1 VKESN
6 VRNLTKTFAAVSLMT
21 PIGAHA
27 LGVGDIKLHSALNQN
42 LDAEIALV
50 LSDTEKL
57 SDVRIKLA
65 PPSKFEEAGVPWSH
79 FLSQIKFTTIT
90 KANGAVVVKLSSAEV
105 FNEPFLD
112 FLLEV
117 SWPKGDIYR
126 EFTVLVDP
134 PAVYQQKSI
143 PVALK
148 QPNAANQQ
156 QLSTET
162 VRQQPIDATKISQ
175 SVVSEYGPTG
185 SNDTLWKIAEKVN
198 RNKDISVEQ
207 MMIALYEANPEAFYK
222 QNVNALAA
230 GATLKVPANDVVMKL
245 SQRQAKNEFYKQ
257 VEAWR
262 GKVTTASSNGGQQAA
277 DTAEAKNQLQLKA
290 PTTAE
295 INDQMLVTPSANEGI
310 QDTTESTSESL
321 GEENQDLKNRLG
333 KLEQQLA
340 DMQKTLAVKDEQ
352 LATLQSEQLKS
363 DAEPAQEKPVITSG
377 KVKKPEQTKKLEIPK
392 SKPQSAVQP
401 ESDAGLYNIIMGTV
415 GLAALGLLGWMWW
428 RKRKV
433 EDETNNESMFAES
446 SHISLPETDKDL
458 VVPAA
463 EVSQDSSYDVGT
475 VGESS
480 FLSEFTPSDLDAFE
494 TDQAE
499 IDPIAEADVYLAYGR
514 YQQAEELMR
523 QAIESQ
529 PERDECKLKLFEI
542 FSANENQQ
550 AFETY
555 AEELVSDGKK
565 SDAVFWMKVSE
576 MGVELCPESKLFTP
590 DADSVEDTTTVEAD
604 ISEDEI
610 LEPDF
615 SAQESKVELE
625 PEIDNEGLEFDVSSL
640 SDAEVQPENDTLD
653 SDTLNLS
660 GETESNEIDFDLGA
674 PITLEEES
682 NKKDT
687 ETSDEIETIDLSA
700 DALQEESQED
710 LADFNFDVKSEKKST
725 ESPDLS
731 AESPDL
737 NIEKSD
743 SDSLDSEVEEFNF
756 EFDQKKTTTSA
767 PVENLVSD
775 SDSPSVSDITDMDE
789 LETKIDL
796 AKAYID
802 MGDSDAAKTI
812 AEEVLEKGSDTQK
825 EEAQAIME
833 QL

>member
-1 VKESN
+1 M
-6 VRNLTKTFAAVSLMT
+6 RNLTKTFAAVSLMT
-21 PIGAHA
+21 PIGAQA

-57 SDVRIKLA
+57 SDVKITLA

-79 FLSQIKFTTIT
+79 FLSQIKFKTIT

-143 PVALK
+143 PVVLK
-148 QPNAANQQ
+148 QPNVASQQ
-156 QLSTET
+156 QLSTGT
-162 VRQQPIDATKISQ
+162 VRQQPIDATKINQ

-207 MMIALYEANPEAFYK
+207 MMIALYEANPEAFFK

-230 GATLKVPANDVVMKL
+230 GATLKVPADDVVMKL

-262 GKVTTASSNGGQQAA
+262 GKVTKASSDGGQQAV
-277 DTAEAKNQLQLKA
+277 DIAEAKNQLQLKA

-333 KLEQQLA
+333 KLEQRLA

-377 KVKKPEQTKKLEIPK
+377 KVKKPEQTKKLETPK
-392 SKPQSAVQP
+392 SKPQPAVQP
-401 ESDAGLYNIIMGTV
+401 ESDTGLYNIIMGTA

-433 EDETNNESMFAES
+433 EDEINNESMFAES

-590 DADSVEDTTTVEAD
+590 DADSVEDTTTTVEAD

-615 SAQESKVELE
+615 SAQESKVE

-640 SDAEVQPENDTLD
+640 SDAEVQSEDDTLD

-674 PITLEEES
+674 PVTLEEES
-682 NKKDT
+682 KKDT

-700 DALQEESQED
+700 DTLQEESEED
-710 LADFNFDVKSEKKST
+710 LADFNFDTETEQKST
-725 ESPDLS
+725 ENPDLS
-731 AESPDL
+731 VESPDL

-743 SDSLDSEVEEFNF
+743 LDSLDSEVEEFNF
-756 EFDQKKTTTSA
+756 EFDQEKTTSA
-767 PVENLVSD
+767 PVEDQTSD
-775 SDSPSVSDITDMDE
+775 SSSVSDITDMDE

>member
-1 VKESN
+1 MKESN

-21 PIGAHA
+21 PIGAQA

-57 SDVRIKLA
+57 SDVKITLA

-79 FLSQIKFTTIT
+79 FLSQIKFKTIT

-143 PVALK
+143 PVVLK
-148 QPNAANQQ
+148 QPNAASQQ
-156 QLSTET
+156 QLSTGT
-162 VRQQPIDATKISQ
+162 VRQQPIDATKINQ

-207 MMIALYEANPEAFYK
+207 MMIALYEANPEAFFK

-230 GATLKVPANDVVMKL
+230 GATLKVPADDVVMKL

-262 GKVTTASSNGGQQAA
+262 GKVTKASSDGGQQAV
-277 DTAEAKNQLQLKA
+277 DIAEAKNQLQLKA

-333 KLEQQLA
+333 KLEQRLA

-377 KVKKPEQTKKLEIPK
+377 KVKKPEQTKKLETPK
-392 SKPQSAVQP
+392 SKPQPAVQP
-401 ESDAGLYNIIMGTV
+401 ESDTGLYNIIMGTA

-433 EDETNNESMFAES
+433 EDEINNESMFAES

-590 DADSVEDTTTVEAD
+590 DADSVEDTTTTVEAD

-615 SAQESKVELE
+615 SAQESKVE

-640 SDAEVQPENDTLD
+640 SDAEVQSEDDTLD

-674 PITLEEES
+674 PVTLEEES
-682 NKKDT
+682 KKDT

-700 DALQEESQED
+700 DTLQEESEED
-710 LADFNFDVKSEKKST
+710 LADFNFDTETEQKST
-725 ESPDLS
+725 ENPDLS
-731 AESPDL
+731 VESPDL

-743 SDSLDSEVEEFNF
+743 LDSLDSEVEEFNF
-756 EFDQKKTTTSA
+756 EFDQEKTTSA
-767 PVENLVSD
+767 PVEDQASD
-775 SDSPSVSDITDMDE
+775 SSSVSDITDMDE

>member
-1 VKESN
+1 MKESN

-21 PIGAHA
+21 PIGAQA

-57 SDVRIKLA
+57 SDVKITLA

-79 FLSQIKFTTIT
+79 FLSQIKFKTIT

-143 PVALK
+143 PVVLK
-148 QPNAANQQ
+148 QPNVASQQ
-156 QLSTET
+156 QLSTGT
-162 VRQQPIDATKISQ
+162 VRQQPIDATKINQ

-207 MMIALYEANPEAFYK
+207 MMIALYEANPEAFFK

-230 GATLKVPANDVVMKL
+230 GATLKVPADDVVMKL

-262 GKVTTASSNGGQQAA
+262 GKVTKASSDGGQQAV
-277 DTAEAKNQLQLKA
+277 DIAEAKNQLQLKA

-333 KLEQQLA
+333 KLEQRLA

-377 KVKKPEQTKKLEIPK
+377 KVKKPEQTKKLETPK
-392 SKPQSAVQP
+392 SKPQPAVQP
-401 ESDAGLYNIIMGTV
+401 ESDTGLYNIIMGTA

-433 EDETNNESMFAES
+433 EDEINNESMFAES

-590 DADSVEDTTTVEAD
+590 DADSVEDTTTTVEAD

-615 SAQESKVELE
+615 SAQESKVE

-640 SDAEVQPENDTLD
+640 SDAEVQSEDDTLD

-674 PITLEEES
+674 PVTLEEES
-682 NKKDT
+682 KKDT

-700 DALQEESQED
+700 DTLQEESEED
-710 LADFNFDVKSEKKST
+710 LADFNFDTETEQKST
-725 ESPDLS
+725 ENPDLS
-731 AESPDL
+731 VESPDL

-743 SDSLDSEVEEFNF
+743 LDSLDSEVEEFNF
-756 EFDQKKTTTSA
+756 EFDQEKTTSA
-767 PVENLVSD
+767 PVEDQTSD
-775 SDSPSVSDITDMDE
+775 SSSVSDITDMDE

>member
-1 VKESN
+1 M
-6 VRNLTKTFAAVSLMT
+6 RNLTKTFAAVSLMT
-21 PIGAHA
+21 PMGAHA

-57 SDVRIKLA
+57 SDVKIKLA

-79 FLSQIKFTTIT
+79 FLSQIKFKTIT
-90 KANGAVVVKLSSAEV
+90 KANGAVVVKLSSTEGY
-105 FNEPFLD
+105 NEPFLD

-143 PVALK
+143 PVTLK
-148 QPNAANQQ
+148 QPKSDIQQ

-175 SVVSEYGPTG
+175 PAISEYGPTG
-185 SNDTLWKIAEKVN
+185 SRDTLWKIAEKVN

-230 GATLKVPANDVVMKL
+230 GATLKVPADDVVMKL
-245 SQRQAKNEFYKQ
+245 SQSQAKNEFYKQ

-262 GKVTTASSNGGQQAA
+262 GQVTTASTGDQQAV
-277 DTAEAKNQLQLKA
+277 DTSQAKNQLQLKA
-290 PTTAE
+290 PTAAE
-295 INDQMLVTPSANEGI
+295 INNRMLVTPSANEGV
-310 QDTTESTSESL
+310 QDTTQPESGSL
-321 GEENQDLKNRLG
+321 GQENQDLKNRLD

-340 DMQKTLAVKDEQ
+340 DMEKTLAVKDEQ
-352 LATLQSEQLKS
+352 LATLQSEKLKS
-363 DAEPAQEKPVITSG
+363 DAKPAQEKTIVTPD
-377 KVKKPEQTKKLEIPK
+377 KVQKAEQTKKPTTPK
-392 SKPQSAVQP
+392 SKPQPTVQP
-401 ESDAGLYNIIMGTV
+401 ESDTGLYNIIMGTV

-433 EDETNNESMFAES
+433 EDEINSESMFAAS

-463 EVSQDSSYDVGT
+463 EVNQDSSYDVGT

-555 AEELVSDGKK
+555 AEELVSTGKK

-576 MGVELCPESKLFTP
+576 MGVELCPESKLFIP
-590 DADSVEDTTTVEAD
+590 DADVEGVEDATTTDTD

-610 LEPDF
+610 LQPDF
-615 SAQESKVELE
+615 SAQESKSELE
-625 PEIDNEGLEFDVSSL
+625 QPVIGDEGLEFDVSSL
-640 SDAEVQPENDTLD
+640 NDAEVQSDDDALD

-660 GETESNEIDFDLGA
+660 GETEESNEIDFDLGT
-674 PITLEEES
+674 PDSIEEES
-682 NKKDT
+682 KKDT
-687 ETSDEIETIDLSA
+687 ETNDEIETFDLSA
-700 DALQEESQED
+700 DALQTDNQED
-710 LADFNFDVKSEKKST
+710 LADFNFDTEAEQKST
-725 ESPDLS
+725 ESS
-731 AESPDL
+731 DL

-756 EFDQKKTTTSA
+756 EFDQEKTATPAPA
-767 PVENLVSD
+767 PVENLASDSD
-775 SDSPSVSDITDMDE
+775 SDSPSVADITDMDE